1 MRIAALSTNIGW
13 APGAIIMNASDY
25 ARAWGS
31 TDASAYNVQLAP
43 GVPTG
48 RAVRDISRAL
58 GPHSGLAV
66 HSAQARAAEQNALS
80 RQALARLTQ
89 IAALIPIIAVLA
101 MVAAMSAMIWQR
113 RPRLA
118 KLRLDG
124 LPRVD
129 LWGTLL
135 LEGALLVGVGAL
147 IGAVFGIYG
156 QQLADRA
163 LAQTVNF
170 PIVPSITVGGAISSL
185 ALMIMTALAILSIP
199 GYLAASVPATLAL
212 AD

>member
-1 MRIAALSTNIGW
+1 MSEA
-13 APGAIIMNASDY
+13 
-25 ARAWGS
+25 
-31 TDASAYNVQLAP
+31 
-43 GVPTG
+43 
-48 RAVRDISRAL
+48 SRAL

-66 HSAQARAAEQNALS
+66 HTAQARAAEQSALS

-101 MVAAMSAMIWQR
+101 MGAAMSAMIWQR

-129 LWGTLL
+129 LWATIL

-147 IGAVFGIYG
+147 TGAAFGIYA

-170 PIVPSITVGGAISSL
+170 PITPSIALGGAISSL
-185 ALMIMTALAILSIP
+185 ALMITAAMAILSIP
-199 GYLAASVPATLAL
+199 GYLAASVPARLAL
-212 AD
+212 VE

>member
-1 MRIAALSTNIGW
+1 MI
-13 APGAIIMNASDY
+13 
-25 ARAWGS
+25 
-31 TDASAYNVQLAP
+31 
-43 GVPTG
+43 
-48 RAVRDISRAL
+48 
-58 GPHSGLAV
+58 
-66 HSAQARAAEQNALS
+66 
-80 RQALARLTQ
+80 
-89 IAALIPIIAVLA
+89 
-101 MVAAMSAMIWQR
+101 AAMSAMIWQR

-129 LWGTLL
+129 LWGTIL

-147 IGAVFGIYG
+147 TGAAFGIYG

-170 PIVPSITVGGAISSL
+170 PIMPSIAVGGAISSL
-185 ALMIMTALAILSIP
+185 ALMITTALAILSIP
-199 GYLAASVPATLAL
+199 GYLAASVPPTLAV